1 MLQIY
6 TGDGK
11 GKTTASLGCVVRA
24 VGAGMKVL
32 FCQFLKGTDTS
43 EIEVLEKIGVKIIRT
58 DEIKTFFAFMTE
70 IQQKDCKTIHE
81 VCYNNIMA
89 EIKLNN
95 YDLIVF
101 DEVFPAISLELLDGE
116 CFFCFLKEYKKNHE
130 LILTGRIETNLKNI
144 NNKIIKN
151 IIEIADYISE
161 INCIKHPYNKGV
173 AARKGIEF

>member
-1 MLQIY
+1 
-6 TGDGK
+6 
-11 GKTTASLGCVVRA
+11 
-24 VGAGMKVL
+24 
-32 FCQFLKGTDTS
+32 
-43 EIEVLEKIGVKIIRT
+43 
-58 DEIKTFFAFMTE
+58 
-70 IQQKDCKTIHE
+70 
-81 VCYNNIMA
+81 NNIMA

-144 NNKIIKN
+144 NNNIIKN
-151 IIEIADYISE
+151 IIEISDYISE